1 MSSDLPTVAPTVH
14 VDKYSVND
22 LLDRVD
28 YKFPGYIPSVEA
40 FDFINFMQLVL
51 GEPPENKNSLA
62 HYFMIDVI
70 FRKVDVWKYY
80 GLQSDI
86 ARPNYFAVMC
96 HREFSKSVLLGSMLT
111 LYIAYHGK
119 LPGFGKINFGGYI
132 GNSVRGGVRQNM
144 QTIAGVYKDSDYL
157 QDKFES
163 VHFTDMAVKFIRHPK
178 RNAKGEI
185 TKREAKEGH
194 RTFVMEGYGAM
205 AGPRGSRDGLVRPQF
220 FIIDDVIKN
229 AADARSDVI
238 LGNVLQMIEEDIGYA
253 LSTSNSFC
261 IYIGTPF
268 NLRDPLMNALID
280 GTWTPIIFPVAEKIS
295 LDLKK
300 EDFRG
305 SWEDRHTY
313 EKVMTKYRTAVHK
326 GTLAAFMQEMMLRVA
341 SEEDRVIKDS
351 MLDNLFTKSDITSKG
366 SLYNWYI
373 TTDFTTTGSKS
384 SDYSAMGVWAVS
396 NNGDYMLVDLVVQKL
411 ELKDQYMK
419 LLELVRKYKPMT
431 GYINVGIETS
441 GQQKAHIFALQE
453 LMTKHNTYFTVAF
466 QKGKN
471 NPGIMRTSNDG
482 NKFEYFMRVVPLFQ
496 TNKIWFARELT
507 ETTDFQ
513 ELVTELT
520 YVTHLGFGAKHDDA
534 LDIISQ
540 LNELNIIIPMR
551 TKIAPVVT
559 TTELKQ
565 LGYNAGAN
573 EWEAEILDDNESS
586 SIIF

>member
-1 MSSDLPTVAPTVH
+1 MSSNEVAIVPELR

-22 LLDRVD
+22 LLDAVD
-28 YKFPGYIPSVEA
+28 YSFPGYIPSVDA
-40 FDFINFMQLVL
+40 FNFINFMQLVL

-62 HYFMIDVI
+62 HYFMMDVI
-70 FRKVDVWKYY
+70 FGHVNVWEYY
-80 GLQSDI
+80 GYQSDI
-86 ARPNYFAVMC
+86 ARPKYFAVMC

-111 LYIAYHGK
+111 LYMAYHGS
-119 LPGFGKINFGGYI
+119 LPGFGKVNFGGYI

-163 VHFTDMAVKFIRHPK
+163 VHFTDMAVKFVRHPK
-178 RNAKGEI
+178 KNEKGVI

-238 LGNVLQMIEEDIGYA
+238 LGNVKQMIEEDIGYA
-253 LSTSNSFC
+253 LSTSNAFC

-280 GTWTPIIFPVAEKIS
+280 GTWTPIVFPIAEKIS
-295 LDLKK
+295 LDITK
-300 EDFRG
+300 EEFKG

-313 EKVMTKYRTAVHK
+313 EKVMVKYKTAVHK

-351 MLDNLFTKSDITSKG
+351 MLNNTFSRSDVIANG
-366 SLYNWYI
+366 RLYNWYI

-384 SDYSAMGVWAVS
+384 SDYSAMAVWAVN
-396 NNGDYMLVDLVVQKL
+396 NNGDYMLVDIVVQKL

-419 LLELVRKYKPMT
+419 LLDLVRRYKPMT

-441 GQQKAHIFALQE
+441 GQQKAHIFALKE
-453 LMTKHNTYFTVAF
+453 LMAKHNTYFTIAF

-471 NPGIMRTSNDG
+471 TEGIMRTSQDG

-496 TNKIWFARELT
+496 LGKIWFAREIMDT
-507 ETTDFQ
+507 ADFQ
-513 ELVTELT
+513 ELLTELT

-534 LDIISQ
+534 LDIVSQ
-540 LNELNIIIPMR
+540 LNELNIVIPMNQ
-551 TKIAPVVT
+551 APSA
-559 TTELKQ
+559 KQ
-565 LGYNAGAN
+565 LVYDK
-573 EWEAEILDDNESS
+573 ELDIWDTEVVEESNS

>member
-1 MSSDLPTVAPTVH
+1 MSSTDLTIPTVH
-14 VDKYSVND
+14 VDDYSVND
-22 LLDRVD
+22 LLDAVD
-28 YKFPGYIPSVEA
+28 YTFPEYTPSIHA

-51 GEPPENKNSLA
+51 GEAPENKNSLA
-62 HYFMIDVI
+62 HYFLMDVI
-70 FRKVDVWKYY
+70 FQEADPWEYY

-111 LYIAYHGK
+111 LYMAYRGS
-119 LPGFGKINFGGYI
+119 LPGFGKVNFGGYI

-163 VHFTDMAVKFIRHPK
+163 AHFTDQAVKFIRHPK

-185 TKREAKEGH
+185 SKKEAKEGH

-238 LGNVLQMIEEDIGYA
+238 LGNVNQMIEEDIGYA
-253 LSTSNSFC
+253 LSTSGSFC

-280 GTWTPIIFPVAEKIS
+280 GTWTPIVFPIAEKIS
-295 LDLKK
+295 LDIKK
-300 EDFRG
+300 EDFKG

-341 SEEDRVIKDS
+341 SEEDRVIKDN
-351 MLDNLFTKSDITSKG
+351 MLNNWFNRADVIGKG
-366 SLYNWYI
+366 SQYTWYI

-384 SDYSAMGVWAVS
+384 SDFSAMGVWAVN

-411 ELKDQYMK
+411 ELRDQYMK
-419 LLELVRKYKPMT
+419 LLDLVRKYKPMT

-441 GQQKAHIFALQE
+441 GQQKAHIFALKE

-471 NPGIMRTSNDG
+471 TEGIMRTSKDG

-496 TNKIWFARELT
+496 TEKIWFANELEQT
-507 ETTDFQ
+507 ADFQ
-513 ELVTELT
+513 ELLTELT

-534 LDIISQ
+534 LDIVSQ
-540 LNELNIIIPMR
+540 LNELNIIKPMANNKLVLQEEVKPL
-551 TKIAPVVT
+551 TYN
-559 TTELKQ
+559 
-565 LGYNAGAN
+565 GYSDM
-573 EWEAEILDDNESS
+573 WETQVIEEEDS

>member
-1 MSSDLPTVAPTVH
+1 MKMSSTELVLPEVH
-14 VDKYSVND
+14 VDSYSVND
-22 LLDRVD
+22 LLDAVD
-28 YKFPGYIPSVEA
+28 YSFPGYTPSVHA

-51 GEPPENKNSLA
+51 GEAPENRNSLA
-62 HYFMIDVI
+62 HYFMLDVI
-70 FRKVDVWKYY
+70 FGHVDVWEYY

-111 LYIAYHGK
+111 LYMAYRGS
-119 LPGFGKINFGGYI
+119 LPGFGKVQFGGYI

-163 VHFTDMAVKFIRHPK
+163 AHFTDQAIKFVRHPK

-238 LGNVLQMIEEDIGYA
+238 LGNVNQMIEEDIGYA
-253 LSTSNSFC
+253 LSTSGSFC

-280 GTWTPIIFPVAEKIS
+280 GTWTPIVFPIAEKIS

-300 EDFRG
+300 KDFMG

-313 EKVMTKYRTAVHK
+313 EKVMITYRTAVHK

-341 SEEDRVIKDS
+341 SEEDRVIKDDMINWFNRVDVIANGHS
-351 MLDNLFTKSDITSKG
+351 
-366 SLYNWYI
+366 YNWYI

-384 SDYSAMGVWAVS
+384 SDYSAMAVWAVN
-396 NNGDYMLVDLVVQKL
+396 NNGDHMLVDLVVQKL
-411 ELKDQYMK
+411 ELKEQYDK
-419 LLELVRKYKPMT
+419 LLGLVRKYKKMN

-441 GQQKAHIFALQE
+441 GQQKAHIFALKE
-453 LMTKHNTYFTVAF
+453 LMTKHNTYFTVAY

-471 NPGIMRTSNDG
+471 TEGIMRTSKDG

-496 TNKIWFARELT
+496 GGKIWFANEIEQTADMQELLT
-507 ETTDFQ
+507 E
-513 ELVTELT
+513 LA

-534 LDIISQ
+534 LDIVSQ
-540 LNELNIIIPMR
+540 LNELNIIKPMDE
-551 TKIAPVVT
+551 APGT
-559 TTELKQ
+559 KQ
-565 LGYNAGAN
+565 LTYSGETQIYDT
-573 EWEAEILDDNESS
+573 EIIEDSTS

>member
-1 MSSDLPTVAPTVH
+1 MSSTEVTKLPEIV

-22 LLDRVD
+22 LLDNVN
-28 YKFPGYIPSVEA
+28 YSFPGYIPSVEA
-40 FDFINFMQLVL
+40 FDFVNFMQLVL
-51 GEPPENKNSLA
+51 GEAPENKNSLA

-70 FRKVDVWKYY
+70 FGKVDVWEYY
-80 GLQSDI
+80 GFQSDI
-86 ARPNYFAVMC
+86 CRPKYFAVMC

-111 LYIAYHGK
+111 LYMAYHGSM
-119 LPGFGKINFGGYI
+119 PGFGKVNFGGYI

-144 QTIAGVYKDSDYL
+144 QTVAGVYKDSDYL

-163 VHFTDMAVKFIRHPK
+163 AHFTDQAVKFIRHPK
-178 RNAKGEI
+178 KNAKGEI
-185 TKREAKEGH
+185 TKKEAKEGP

-205 AGPRGSRDGLVRPQF
+205 AGPRGSRDGLIRPQF

-238 LGNVLQMIEEDIGYA
+238 LGNVGQMIEEDIGYA
-253 LSTSNSFC
+253 LSTSNAFC

-280 GTWTPIIFPVAEKIS
+280 GTWTPIVFPVAEKIS
-295 LDLKK
+295 IDLKK
-300 EDFRG
+300 EDFKG

-341 SEEDRVIKDS
+341 SEEDRVIKDE
-351 MLDNLFTKSDITSKG
+351 MLGNVFSRAEVIANG
-366 SLYNWYI
+366 SSYNWYI

-384 SDYSAMGVWAVS
+384 SDFSAMAVWAVN
-396 NNGDYMLVDLVVQKL
+396 NNGDYMLIDLVVQKL
-411 ELKDQYMK
+411 ELRDQYMK

-441 GQQKAHIFALQE
+441 GQQKAHIFALKE
-453 LMTKHNTYFTVAF
+453 LMSKHNTYFTIAF

-471 NPGIMRTSNDG
+471 TEGIMRTSTDG

-496 TNKIWFARELT
+496 TNKIWFARELEHT
-507 ETTDFQ
+507 ADFQ
-513 ELVTELT
+513 ELLTELT

-534 LDIISQ
+534 LDIVSQ
-540 LNELNIIIPMR
+540 LNELNIIKPMD
-551 TKIAPVVT
+551 KAPGA
-559 TTELKQ
+559 KQ
-565 LGYNAGAN
+565 LTYDNTTDI
-573 EWEAEILDDNESS
+573 WDAEIVDESNS

>member
-1 MSSDLPTVAPTVH
+1 MSNTELSVIPEVH

-22 LLDRVD
+22 LLDNVD
-28 YKFPGYIPSVEA
+28 YSFPGYIPSVDA

-62 HYFMIDVI
+62 HYFMMDVI
-70 FRKVDVWKYY
+70 FGHVDVWKYY
-80 GLQSDI
+80 GFQSDI
-86 ARPNYFAVMC
+86 ARSNYYAVMC

-111 LYIAYHGK
+111 LYMAYHGR
-119 LPGFGKINFGGYI
+119 LPGFGSVNFGGYI

-163 VHFTDMAVKFIRHPK
+163 THFTDMAVKFVRHPK
-178 RNAKGEI
+178 RNTKGDI

-205 AGPRGSRDGLVRPQF
+205 AGPRGSRDGLIRPQF

-238 LGNVLQMIEEDIGYA
+238 LGNVMQMIEEDIGYA
-253 LSTSNSFC
+253 LSTSNAFC

-280 GTWTPIIFPVAEKIS
+280 GTWTPIVFPIAETIS
-295 LDLKK
+295 LGITK
-300 EDFRG
+300 EEFKG

-313 EKVMTKYRTAVHK
+313 EKVMVKYRTAVHK

-341 SEEDRVIKDS
+341 SEEDRVIKPD
-351 MLDNLFTKSDITSKG
+351 MLANTFSRTDVMAKG
-366 SLYNWYI
+366 SSYNWYI
-373 TTDFTTTGSKS
+373 TTDFTTTGKKS
-384 SDYSAMGVWAVS
+384 SDFSAMGVWAVN
-396 NNGDYMLVDLVVQKL
+396 NNGDHMLVDLVVQKL
-411 ELKDQYMK
+411 ELRDQYMK

-441 GQQKAHIFALQE
+441 GQQKAHIFALKE
-453 LMTKHNTYFTVAF
+453 LMIKHNTYFTIAF

-471 NPGIMRTSNDG
+471 TEGIMRTSADG

-496 TNKIWFARELT
+496 MNKIWFARELEQT
-507 ETTDFQ
+507 ADFQ
-513 ELVTELT
+513 ELITELT

-534 LDIISQ
+534 LDIVSQ
-540 LNELNIIIPMR
+540 LNELNIIEPMD
-551 TKIAPVVT
+551 TSPAV
-559 TTELKQ
+559 KQ
-565 LGYNAGAN
+565 LTYAHDDYIY
-573 EWEAEILDDNESS
+573 EAEIVEESKS

>member
-1 MSSDLPTVAPTVH
+1 MSNTELVVPEVH
-14 VDKYSVND
+14 VDKYTVND
-22 LLDRVD
+22 LLDNVD
-28 YKFPGYIPSVEA
+28 YSFPGYIPSTDA

-62 HYFMIDVI
+62 HYFMMDVL
-70 FRKVDVWKYY
+70 FGHVNVWEYY
-80 GLQSDI
+80 GFQSDI
-86 ARPNYFAVMC
+86 ARSNYFAVMC

-111 LYIAYHGK
+111 LYMAYHGK
-119 LPGFGKINFGGYI
+119 LPGFGSVNFGGYI

-163 VHFTDMAVKFIRHPK
+163 THFTDMAVKFVRHPK
-178 RNAKGEI
+178 KNAKGII

-238 LGNVLQMIEEDIGYA
+238 LGNVHQMIEEDIGYA

-268 NLRDPLMNALID
+268 NLRDPLMNALVD
-280 GTWTPIIFPVAEKIS
+280 GTWTPIVFPIAEKIS
-295 LDLKK
+295 LDLTKNEFK
-300 EDFRG
+300 G

-341 SEEDRVIKDS
+341 SEEDRVIKDE
-351 MLDNLFTKSDITSKG
+351 MFNWFTRSAVITNGK
-366 SLYNWYI
+366 LYNWYI

-384 SDYSAMGVWAVS
+384 SDYSAIAVWAVN
-396 NNGDYMLVDLVVQKL
+396 NNGDYMLVDLSVKKL
-411 ELKDQYMK
+411 ELKDQYDK
-419 LLELVRKYKPMT
+419 LLEYVRKYKPMT

-441 GQQKAHIFALQE
+441 GQQKAHIFALKE
-453 LMTKHNTYFTVAF
+453 LMLKTNTYFTIAV
-466 QKGKN
+466 QKGKTTE
-471 NPGIMRTSNDG
+471 GIMRTSADG

-496 TNKIWFARELT
+496 LGKIWFANELKDTADMQELLT
-507 ETTDFQ
+507 E
-513 ELVTELT
+513 LA

-534 LDIISQ
+534 LDIVSQ
-540 LNELNIIIPMR
+540 LNELNIIKPMD
-551 TKIAPVVT
+551 KPLDDV
-559 TTELKQ
+559 KQ
-565 LGYNAGAN
+565 LTYD
-573 EWEAEILDDNESS
+573 ESRDIWDAEIIEEPKS